1 MIMVVM
7 KIFHFW
13 PQYYPCYMLPCLLEI
28 ILAIQSRKIVSL
40 QTRCRVLIVSEN
52 LPGMDDTKVIFQI
65 HLLYTIPNIKKI
77 KGIYTDDYIFIIGET
92 TNGWNNC
99 LASLSTLW
107 NMEKVSKI
115 RLTIFSNFCYT
126 KKLQRLS
133 IRYVGYWCH
142 GETMKAFPQEALI
155 KFVQN
160 TLPKNVQWL
169 WSDLSKEILQVF
181 T

>member
-65 HLLYTIPNIKKI
+65 YLLYTIPNIKKI

-107 NMEKVSKI
+107 SMEKVSKI

-133 IRYVGYWCH
+133 IHYVGYWCVSAR
-142 GETMKAFPQEALI
+142 GLDQICTKYFSEECTMVVEWFI
-155 KFVQN
+155 KRN
-160 TLPKNVQWL
+160 ITSLHLDHP
-169 WSDLSKEILQVF
+169 
-181 T
+181 